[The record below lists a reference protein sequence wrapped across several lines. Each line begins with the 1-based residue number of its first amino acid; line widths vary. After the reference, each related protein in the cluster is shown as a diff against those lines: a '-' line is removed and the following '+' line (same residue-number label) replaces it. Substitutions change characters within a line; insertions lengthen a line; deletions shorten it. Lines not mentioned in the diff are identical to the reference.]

1 MFTICLVN
9 VQYNTHNKQCTCIWG
24 QRGLKVAY
32 SVITCL
38 LLLAN
43 VYIYLFAIAPVLSF
57 CMRIPVSP
65 CHVIMT
71 LNRALNGVERTAN
84 PLLKELC

>member
-1 MFTICLVN
+1 VFLTSL
-9 VQYNTHNKQCTCIWG
+9 
-24 QRGLKVAY
+24 
-32 SVITCL
+32 
-38 LLLAN
+38 
-43 VYIYLFAIAPVLSF
+43 YIYLFAIAPVLSF
-57 CMRIPVSP
+57 CMRILVGP